1 MMFMTPHIL
10 KNLFSKSATRL
21 YPMERRDPFE
31 RARGELSISVED
43 CIFCGACARKCPSQC
58 ITVEKTAAK
67 WILDPMACI
76 GCGICVSACP
86 KSCLQQVQVYRPPT
100 ATREVLVLQGEIR
113 RKSRK
118 ASPEEDKKAA

>member
-10 KNLFSKSATRL
+10 KNLFAKSATRL
-21 YPMERRDPFE
+21 YPMEQRDPFE
-31 RARGELSISVED
+31 RARGELSIAVDD

-58 ITVEKTAAK
+58 ITVEKSSAT

-100 ATREVLVLQGEIR
+100 TTREVLVLQGEIR